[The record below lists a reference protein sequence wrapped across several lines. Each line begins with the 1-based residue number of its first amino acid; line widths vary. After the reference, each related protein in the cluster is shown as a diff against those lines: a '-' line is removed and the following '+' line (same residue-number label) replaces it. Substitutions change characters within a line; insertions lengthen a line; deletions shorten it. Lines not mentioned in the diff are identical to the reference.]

1 MHKKNIYI
9 YIYIFIFTYITY
21 TLTHL
26 LVPYIITLY
35 RAIKILCFV
44 LF

>member
-1 MHKKNIYI
+1 MHKKKI

-26 LVPYIITLY
+26 LVPYINI
-35 RAIKILCFV
+35 V
-44 LF
+44 LTFNYKVFT